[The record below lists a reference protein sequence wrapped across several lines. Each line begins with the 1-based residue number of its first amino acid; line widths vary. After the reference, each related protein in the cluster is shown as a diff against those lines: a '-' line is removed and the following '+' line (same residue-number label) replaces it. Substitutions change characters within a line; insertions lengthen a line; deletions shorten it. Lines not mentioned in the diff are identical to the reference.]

1 MHRLSLPSICYVRL
15 EQSRRQFL
23 SRLVYII
30 IILRFLISG
39 LSFEAVLIVKF
50 ANVDRCAGLSFCP
63 LGLLMLTLLTILIF
77 LTSWLLVVQSQ
88 SNAVNTPLTVN
99 LSISPTKRYDAHMFA
114 VSMSMTL

>member
-1 MHRLSLPSICYVRL
+1 MHRLSLPSICFVRL
-15 EQSRRQFL
+15 EQSRRWFL

-50 ANVDRCAGLSFCP
+50 ADVDRCAGLSFCP
-63 LGLLMLTLLTILIF
+63 PSLLMLTLLTIPIV
-77 LTSWLLVVQSQ
+77 LTSWLLVVEPHSH
-88 SNAVNTPLTVN
+88 AVNTPPYCQSLYIT
-99 LSISPTKRYDAHMFA
+99 TTRYDAHMFA